1 MTTKER
7 NTKLSVA
14 EAVAGDRDLIKALMK
29 EALQEVLEGE
39 MTEFLGA
46 EPGERTESRSGY
58 RAGYYGRSLVTRIG
72 KLELRVPRD
81 RSGEFSTALFERY
94 ARSEKALVAAL
105 AEMYV
110 QGVSTRKVK
119 AITEELCGHSF
130 SASSISAINKGLD
143 EALAKFANRPL
154 DEAYPYLILDAR
166 YERVRDNGVI
176 AHQAVLI
183 AIGINWEGK
192 RQVLAVEM
200 ANRESQ
206 SSWKDFLLRLKER
219 GLSGVEFVVSDD
231 HAGLKKAISVVLT
244 DAAWQRC
251 YVHFLRNALDYLPR
265 KADDD
270 CLQELRWI
278 YDRRDIQ
285 EAQQDLS
292 AWIGKWQAKYP
303 KLVDWV
309 ETNIIETLTFYRL
322 PRAHHKH
329 LKSTN
334 LLERL
339 NEAEAAVR
347 TLIRWAGDDPD
358 REGLVDDLLRCVDEL
373 LHDTPRHGWW
383 RARRRVPEGPR
394 RRAGG
399 SRCAS
404 PRLGDEALVDVPEDA
419 GDDAAHD
426 RADDRDPGVRP
437 VRAAL
442 AGDREQ
448 LVDDARAEVAGRVDR
463 VPGGAAEAH
472 ADRPHEDR
480 DRERADRRGVRAEGQ
495 DHEHEDEGPDDLGDE
510 VEGGVA
516 DGRAGAEDGELEAR
530 IVGLGPV
537 RPVVQGDQ
545 EGAEHRA
552 DELTDE
558 IGRDLVDGHAALGQ
572 EAKGDRRVQVGAG
585 ERRGHDDAA
594 EDREGPRSGDDD
606 PARVLRLGLGEQ
618 HARDDAVAE
627 QDQDHGSEDLTEE
640 DLHIHS

>member
-1 MTTKER
+1 MTMKER
-7 NTKLSVA
+7 NTKLSAA

-46 EPGERTESRSGY
+46 EPGERTEARSGY

-130 SASSISAINKGLD
+130 SASAISTINKGLD
-143 EALAKFANRPL
+143 ETLAKFATRPL

-244 DAAWQRC
+244 EAAWQRC

-285 EAQQDLS
+285 EAHRDLA
-292 AWIGKWQAKYP
+292 AWIGKWQSKYP

-309 ETNIIETLTFYRL
+309 EANIIETLTFYRL

-334 LLERL
+334 MLERL
-339 NEAEAAVR
+339 NEEIKRR
-347 TLIRWAGDDPD
+347 TLVVRIFPNTESCLRLIRALCVETHETWLEDNRYLNMTFLA
-358 REGLVDDLLRCVDEL
+358 EQKKELLRL
-373 LHDTPRHGWW
+373 
-383 RARRRVPEGPR
+383 
-394 RRAGG
+394 
-399 SRCAS
+399 
-404 PRLGDEALVDVPEDA
+404 
-419 GDDAAHD
+419 AA
-426 RADDRDPGVRP
+426 
-437 VRAAL
+437 
-442 AGDREQ
+442 
-448 LVDDARAEVAGRVDR
+448 
-463 VPGGAAEAH
+463 
-472 ADRPHEDR
+472 
-480 DRERADRRGVRAEGQ
+480 
-495 DHEHEDEGPDDLGDE
+495 
-510 VEGGVA
+510 
-516 DGRAGAEDGELEAR
+516 
-530 IVGLGPV
+530 
-537 RPVVQGDQ
+537 
-545 EGAEHRA
+545 
-552 DELTDE
+552 
-558 IGRDLVDGHAALGQ
+558 
-572 EAKGDRRVQVGAG
+572 
-585 ERRGHDDAA
+585 
-594 EDREGPRSGDDD
+594 
-606 PARVLRLGLGEQ
+606 
-618 HARDDAVAE
+618 
-627 QDQDHGSEDLTEE
+627 
-640 DLHIHS
+640 